1 MNNKKSKK
9 QKIARTKK
17 EVNRKQE
24 IQKSSQLALRFS
36 PTAWAKLLYF
46 RDKSDNEV
54 GGFGVTE
61 ADDLLYVVDFITVKQ
76 QVSCVSVKFDDQ
88 AES

>member
-1 MNNKKSKK
+1 
-9 QKIARTKK
+9 
-17 EVNRKQE
+17 
-24 IQKSSQLALRFS
+24 
-36 PTAWAKLLYF
+36 LYF